1 MILLKNV
8 HSYRFIFEFVVVPF
22 LEITVWENYTL
33 LIFAF
38 ISLSIVLFLRY
49 RNKCNSISV
58 DKPSGLM
65 FYNQW
70 IDANVPRE
78 HFKLYILSLLSA
90 ALCLYYFVYLSI
102 TTICHTYIQFDLILV
117 PDDCSEIYFDTK

>member
-1 MILLKNV
+1 
-8 HSYRFIFEFVVVPF
+8 
-22 LEITVWENYTL
+22 
-33 LIFAF
+33 
-38 ISLSIVLFLRY
+38 
-49 RNKCNSISV
+49 
-58 DKPSGLM
+58 M

-78 HFKLYILSLLSA
+78 HFKLYILSVLSA
-90 ALCLYYFVYLSI
+90 ALCLYYFVYLSV